1 MKSPGVIYRRYRQL
15 KRKILYEK
23 LQEARKKLSKN
34 CFYSKHIEI
43 LDKNIMIPVCICAYN
58 IDINKNI
65 DICNNPE
72 DCNAFVNK
80 FSRKYVEDDFN
91 SELKNS
97 LIRNKKYPEL
107 NCLEWIL
114 DKTLE
119 DAKKEPSIF
128 VKFIVLLII
137 FFEKLI
143 KITAKNQ
150 KRLMDDR

>member
-1 MKSPGVIYRRYRQL
+1 MKSPGVIYRKYRQL

-34 CFYSKHIEI
+34 CFYGKYIEI
-43 LDKNIMIPVCICAYN
+43 LDKDTTIPIYVCSYN
-58 IDINKNI
+58 RDINKGI
-65 DICNNPE
+65 DICNYPE
-72 DCNAFVNK
+72 DCNAFVYK
-80 FSRKYVEDDFN
+80 FSKKDIEEDFN
-91 SELKNS
+91 NELKNPA
-97 LIRNKKYPEL
+97 IRNKKYPEL

-128 VKFIVLLII
+128 VKFIVLFINFL
-137 FFEKLI
+137 EKII
-143 KITAKNQ
+143 KITARDQ